1 MFSTVWF
8 VFFFNDLVRFVPTQ
22 GRKDEVFMV
31 PMIHLRLHNPQ
42 GRLEGNF
49 QVTQRVIGSAG

>member
-8 VFFFNDLVRFVPTQ
+8 GFFFYDLVRFVPTQ
-22 GRKDEVFMV
+22 GRKDEVFMA

-49 QVTQRVIGSAG
+49 QVTQRVTGSAG

>member
-1 MFSTVWF
+1 MFSNSLVC
-8 VFFFNDLVRFVPTQ
+8 FFFYDLVRFVPTQ